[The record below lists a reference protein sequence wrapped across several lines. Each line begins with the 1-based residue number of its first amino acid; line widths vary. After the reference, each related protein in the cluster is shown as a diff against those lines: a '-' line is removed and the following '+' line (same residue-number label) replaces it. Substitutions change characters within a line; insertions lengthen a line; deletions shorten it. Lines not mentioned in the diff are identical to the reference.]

1 MLDGMRRNA
10 QSWMVK
16 ALFAVIIVVF
26 VFAFGMGGMGGG
38 DKKST
43 LATVNERP
51 ILIKDFEQN
60 YRRTLETLRQ
70 QNPNVSTEDLQQM
83 QFKQQVLAQ
92 MVNSQLLLEQTEKLG
107 LQVSPAE
114 LQQTISQVPA
124 FQNEESRFDPNVYR
138 QVLSANRMTPGEF
151 ESGYAQDLLLQKLQA
166 YVTQSVEVS
175 EQEARGLF
183 DYAREQIKLDYVLF
197 ETKSHMD
204 EVSAS
209 DQDIQEFYEANKARY
224 EIPAMSEFSYLVFTP
239 EALSETVA
247 VDDAEIAAYYEKNS
261 AEFIEPE
268 MAKARHILFKAGD
281 GASAD
286 EIESAKARAMQAMLR
301 ARDGEDF
308 AGLARELSEGPS
320 APQGGDLGWFP
331 RGAMVEPFETAAFAL
346 KPGEISDPVQTRF
359 GWHVIK
365 VEDRREVGAKTLEEA
380 KDDIRLII
388 AQERAANKLQDMLD
402 QALEQIVVG
411 DSLDAVADS
420 LGLTLRKTELLT
432 QDELAREIGLDQ
444 AQAERLFKLDQ
455 GSATD
460 SPVPVED
467 GYLLAAKTAFKP
479 VNYQSLEEVREDVA
493 GSVKRD
499 KARELAK
506 ADAEAALKKI
516 LEAAD
521 PEAALAPFK
530 HKIKTTAPV
539 GRGGVIQD
547 LGMNPSLVED
557 GFAGREGRWL
567 EKPYVVI
574 DGYVMARL
582 AERVQPVDDKWEE
595 QKPFWVASLEQSKKN
610 ELFQAYLTDLRER
623 AEVRVLV
630 PELLQ

>member
-1 MLDGMRRNA
+1 
-10 QSWMVK
+10 MVK

-26 VFAFGMGGMGGG
+26 VFAFGMGGMGGS

-51 ILIKDFEQN
+51 ILIRDFEQN
-60 YRRTLETLRQ
+60 YRRSLDTLRQ
-70 QNPNVSTEDLQQM
+70 QNPNVTPEDLQQM

-92 MVNSQLLLEQTEKLG
+92 MVNSQLLMEQAEKLG

-151 ESGYAQDLLLQKLQA
+151 ESGYAQDLLLQKLQG
-166 YVTQSVEVS
+166 YVTHSVEVS
-175 EQEARGLF
+175 EEEAKDLF
-183 DYAREQIKLDYVLF
+183 DYAGEQIKLDYVLF
-197 ETKSHMD
+197 ETQDHMD
-204 EVSAS
+204 EVAAS
-209 DQDIQEFYEANKARY
+209 DQDIAEFYEANKKRY

-239 EALSETVA
+239 EALAETITI
-247 VDDAEIAAYYEKNS
+247 DDAEIAAYYEKNS

-268 MAKARHILFKAGD
+268 MTKARHILFKAGD
-281 GASAD
+281 DSSAE

-301 ARDGEDF
+301 ARDGADF
-308 AGLARELSEGPS
+308 AELARELSEGPS

-331 RGAMVEPFETAAFAL
+331 RGAMVEAFETVAFAL
-346 KPGEISDPVQTRF
+346 KPGEVSDPVQTRF

-365 VEDRREVGAKTLEEA
+365 VEDRREEGVRTLEEA
-380 KDDIRLII
+380 TDGIRAII
-388 AQERAANKLQDMLD
+388 AQEQAANKLQDMLD

-411 DSLDAVADS
+411 DSLDTVADS
-420 LGLTLRKTELLT
+420 LGLTIRKTGMLS
-432 QDELAREIGLDQ
+432 QDGLVREIGVDQ
-444 AQAERLFKLDQ
+444 AQAEKLFELSEGQ
-455 GSATD
+455 ATD
-460 SPVPVED
+460 TPMPVED
-467 GYLLAAKTAFKP
+467 GYVLAAKTAFKP
-479 VNYQSLEEVREDVA
+479 LGYQPLEDVRADVA
-493 GSVKRD
+493 GSVKRE

-506 ADAEAALKKI
+506 ADAEEALKKI
-516 LEAAD
+516 LEADD
-521 PEAALAPFK
+521 PEAAFAPYK
-530 HKIKTTAPV
+530 HKLKTTAAT

-547 LGMNPSLVED
+547 LGLNPSLVED
-557 GFAGREGRWL
+557 GFAAREGQWL

-574 DGYVMARL
+574 MGYVMARL
-582 AERVQPVDDKWEE
+582 SERVQPVDDKWEE